1 MKRLCVVL
9 AALLLAG
16 CGEKV
21 DMSPAPTDAASKQ
34 QAADIAVRYV
44 RALVAK
50 DWATACATRTSGEQ
64 KRLADAGDGSC
75 PKAFQQLFKE
85 RPTTDRYVGARAGE
99 VRIKG
104 PFAGIDL
111 IARDESGPRITL
123 GAVRENGEWRL
134 KNLPKLQIP

>member
-1 MKRLCVVL
+1 MKRLIVL
-9 AALLLAG
+9 VALALAG

-34 QAADIAVRYV
+34 QAADVALRYV

-75 PKAFQQLFKE
+75 AKAFEQLFKE
-85 RPTTDRYVGARAGE
+85 RPTTDRYVGARTGE

-134 KNLPKLQIP
+134 KNLNKFQTP